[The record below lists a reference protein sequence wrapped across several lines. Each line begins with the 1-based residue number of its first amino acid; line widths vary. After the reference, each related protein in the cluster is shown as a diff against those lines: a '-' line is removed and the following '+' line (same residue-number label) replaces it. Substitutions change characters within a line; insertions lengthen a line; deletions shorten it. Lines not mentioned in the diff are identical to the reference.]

1 MIKKKTP
8 GLAIAS
14 LVMGIFSL
22 YGLGSILA
30 IIFGIISLNKIKKD
44 KNLKGEGFAIAGIVL
59 GIVGII
65 VLTILLTIFYVGET
79 FTPVN

>member
-65 VLTILLTIFYVGET
+65 VLTISLTFFYVGES

>member
-65 VLTILLTIFYVGET
+65 VLTIFLTFFYVGES